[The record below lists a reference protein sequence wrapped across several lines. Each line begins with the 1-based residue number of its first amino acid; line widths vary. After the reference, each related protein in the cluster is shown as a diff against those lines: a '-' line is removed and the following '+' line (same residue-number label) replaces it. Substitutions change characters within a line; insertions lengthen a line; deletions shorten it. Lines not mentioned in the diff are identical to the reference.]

1 MRHIIWVIC
10 LLCTSLIAR
19 GQTNYEYVYWF
30 DGDYAS
36 RKMAS
41 SDTTKLTLQADVSEL
56 SETLHTL
63 HLQVRSASGVWS
75 TPLTRMFVNMRKT
88 DTREGWYWFDDEN
101 KAREKQ
107 NISGLFDVD
116 VSMLDNGLH
125 TIHYMAV
132 DAKGNTASPV
142 SRTFLKIAEKG
153 EELTYRCW
161 FDNKNDSIFTGTIT
175 DNLFWLDVSSLED
188 GLHTVH
194 VQVLNHLESS
204 PLTYQFLKTP
214 QIIGVE
220 YLTCLCYIDGKLYHQ
235 ERVSSSD
242 GVVNW
247 NLDVSALKQG
257 MHTIQ
262 VQIVTPSGVASSLCE
277 GMFIRSTTGK
287 EMASLKCFYTIDNA
301 ESRIEAGSY
310 ADGTFHFD
318 LDVASLTDGLHQ
330 LTYML
335 LGDNGVST
343 KISSSFFVKT
353 PVGGNGI
360 AHYEYWL
367 NDDEA
372 HKTVVE
378 LEKRTNPLQLIG
390 LLPVESVPIRS
401 SCFHFEVDEEKGPM
415 LYAKNEFHIRFF
427 DATGRLTDATK
438 PYLDYNVG
446 EKVEDTVEIK
456 KTQTFARPE
465 ENTIKWFTLQAC
477 EGDTIAF
484 RSSQALSLQVFSPS
498 GEEIYRT
505 SEAESVKW
513 GGCHTWENGTYY
525 VAVHD
530 VTSSRPDVT
539 LEYMHMDKYDVVDQD
554 VKTVGNGGCSTITFQ
569 GNGFKD
575 LYAVDLYNAQ
585 GDTIDAKAIHHES
598 DATVNVTFDF
608 TDKTISKYDAVF
620 HFTTEDRK
628 FADMLTV
635 EEAKDITLDLNVQYP
650 STFLRGT
657 SVTYTISVTNNGNS
671 TAYDVP
677 LELRLRSGGA
687 FSEIESVRFTDD
699 EGKEFNNITLED
711 MNLDLDSLGE
721 ETVAFLDE
729 EIDMLNGGQTF
740 FIVSDSIAND
750 EFGYADLHLTV
761 APHET
766 SVFHVTL
773 KSRSSVKLEA
783 TIPTEWITIN
793 TRDYNEQRSNGVQ
806 RSPSQDGFCCY
817 KEAVECTIEVVVN
830 LVGFLPV
837 SGCIGLLDHYAYT
850 AIEIACS
857 DGHSLGDKERN
868 FYGSMAEDAEKY
880 KSYIKRG
887 VSTIVGCALGR
898 LLAKYVEPLIK
909 KLKILKDQLKN
920 FEDKIKDSQRL
931 RKLNLDLAEDATKQQ
946 MYYNKKNLEYSEEAA
961 RRLNDGDK
969 VGAKEMYDAAA
980 KAKEEADSY
989 AALASKYKNKVS
1001 SLDDEILAIQKK
1013 IEEIL
1018 NNIKQLRLEEI
1029 AAKERI
1035 RNLLDNIKTGIDAY
1049 TGRAECKKIWDK
1061 TVPNC
1066 PPKPKGGGGSSTP
1079 VNSYDPNE
1087 IYGYLSPSGSTF
1099 IAKDSVEAVDYR
1111 IEFEN
1116 DTAFA
1121 TSAAHVVEIIDTLDA
1136 DFFEL
1141 STFEPTYFNIGNKR
1155 EQLDGTPNFVRT
1167 VDMRP
1172 EINVIVQVEGQYDEK
1187 KGIARWLFT
1196 SLDPMTMEPTDDVMQ
1211 GFLPVNHDGASGIG
1225 DVGYRIGVKKGLEDG
1240 LEITNRASIVFDA
1253 NEPILT
1259 PTWTNI
1265 VDGVCPG
1272 STITEIAYKNDSIVT
1287 LNIEG
1292 NDERSGVWKY
1302 DLYVQYGVGSPW
1314 MKEGELSAD
1323 STQVDYKVHDG
1334 LYYGF
1339 CVLATDSAGNM
1350 EQKELRPEVMCADI
1364 HLGDVNSDG
1373 EVNSL
1378 DASLVMAYYLEE
1390 PVSLLL
1396 AAADVNEDGEVNTL
1410 DATLIIQMYLNSEQK
1425 KESAP
1430 KLKQLFKIQK

>member
-438 PYLDYNVG
+438 PYLDYNVS
-446 EKVEDTVEIK
+446 EKVEDTADIK

-498 GEEIYRT
+498 GEEIYST

-530 VTSSRPDVT
+530 VTGSRPDVT

-608 TDKTISKYDAVF
+608 TDKPIGKYTGVF
-620 HFTTEDRK
+620 HFTTEDRT
-628 FADMLTV
+628 FADILTV
-635 EEAKDITLDLNVQYP
+635 EEARDITLDINVQYP

-657 SVTYTISVTNNGNS
+657 YTTYTISVYNVSNM
-671 TAYDVP
+671 TAYNVP
-677 LELRLRSGGA
+677 IELRLRVNDVN
-687 FSEIESVRFTDD
+687 EISDVKFAGDVRSMSNLY
-699 EGKEFNNITLED
+699 EE
-711 MNLDLDSLGE
+711 LDLDSLEE
-721 ETVAFLDE
+721 ETIELLKELSSTGSD
-729 EIDMLNGGQTF
+729 ISQ
-740 FIVSDSIAND
+740 FIIYRDTVENMDYGVS
-750 EFGYADLHLTV
+750 H
-761 APHET
+761 
-766 SVFHVTL
+766 VFVNIPPASSKTITI
-773 KSRSSVKLEA
+773 SVKSNSNVNLEA
-783 TIPTEWITIN
+783 YISEDWLPMVVNTAARSRAYARGIFNREWM
-793 TRDYNEQRSNGVQ
+793 
-806 RSPSQDGFCCY
+806 CCY
-817 KEAVECTIEVVVN
+817 KERIQCVGDIAAN
-830 LVGFLPV
+830 LTSKLPPHISCGISFAKTGLSAGFD
-837 SGCIGLLDHYAYT
+837 IW
-850 AIEIACS
+850 CS
-857 DGHSLGDKERN
+857 EGEN
-868 FYGSMAEDAEKY
+868 FSEQWKNY
-880 KSYIKRG
+880 
-887 VSTIVGCALGR
+887 
-898 LLAKYVEPLIK
+898 
-909 KLKILKDQLKN
+909 LKN
-920 FEDKIKDSQRL
+920 NGATLARDFIGSLVDCVTGYYKLLKKSL
-931 RKLNLDLAEDATKQQ
+931 RKDYILANSVG
-946 MYYNKKNLEYSEEAA
+946 NKT
-961 RRLNDGDK
+961 
-969 VGAKEMYDAAA
+969 
-980 KAKEEADSY
+980 EADRIYS
-989 AALASKYKNKVS
+989 
-1001 SLDDEILAIQKK
+1001 EILAARKMEESLLRNIYNGITTSILVGKCHEAFTKK
-1013 IEEIL
+1013 
-1018 NNIKQLRLEEI
+1018 K
-1029 AAKERI
+1029 
-1035 RNLLDNIKTGIDAY
+1035 
-1049 TGRAECKKIWDK
+1049 
-1061 TVPNC
+1061 PNC

-1087 IYGYLSPSGSTF
+1087 IYGYLSPSGSKF
-1099 IAKDSVEAVDYR
+1099 IAKDSVEAVNYR

-1136 DFFEL
+1136 DFFDL

-1211 GFLPVNHDGASGIG
+1211 GFLPVNHDGTSGIG
-1225 DVGYRIGVKKGLEDG
+1225 DVGYRIGLKKGLEDG
-1240 LEITNRASIVFDA
+1240 LEVTNRASIVFDA

-1265 VDGVCPG
+1265 VDGVCPE
-1272 STITEIAYKNDSIVT
+1272 SMITEIAYKNDSIVT
-1287 LNIEG
+1287 FNIEG

>member
-75 TPLTRMFVNMRKT
+75 SPLTRMFVNMRKT
-88 DTREGWYWFDDEN
+88 DTREGWYWFDDED

-242 GVVNW
+242 GIVNW

-360 AHYEYWL
+360 TQYQYWL

-427 DATGRLTDATK
+427 DATGRLTDAAK
-438 PYLDYNVG
+438 PYLDYNVS
-446 EKVEDTVEIK
+446 EKVEDTAEIK

-465 ENTIKWFTLQAC
+465 DNTIKWFTLQAC

-530 VTSSRPDVT
+530 VTGSRPDVT
-539 LEYMHMDKYDVVDQD
+539 LEYMHMDKYDVVDWN
-554 VKTVGNGGCSTITFQ
+554 VRKVGNGGCSTITFQ

-585 GDTIDAKAIHHES
+585 GDTIRSIDVGHES
-598 DATVNVTFDF
+598 DAETSVTFDF
-608 TDKTISKYDAVF
+608 TDTELGEYDALF
-620 HFTTEDRK
+620 HFTEEDK
-628 FADMLTV
+628 LVANVVAV
-635 EEAKDITLDLNVQYP
+635 EEAIDIELVTNVSSP
-650 STFLRGT
+650 SSFLRGT
-657 SVTYTISVTNNGNS
+657 STTFTVRIANKGNMTAYVVPIYTWIKTKSLDGISHIEYDGLNLPGLYDNINTDSLTANDIAKFKAASISAGDEHYFLRLWVKDEDNPNDSTLVRSNYFFTDIAPYEIKTLQLTIFAKETVWAYFTVPDKWHSMLNREIVKDSRIKARRKSLKEQYCCIKERVECVGNITVTVLDIANTVIPGNLHLAFADCVAGLVNQTISAIGTLVCDPDSRFETDFATRVRRVASGIS
-671 TAYDVP
+671 IAGAVSSCLSMIDVP
-677 LELRLRSGGA
+677 
-687 FSEIESVRFTDD
+687 
-699 EGKEFNNITLED
+699 
-711 MNLDLDSLGE
+711 
-721 ETVAFLDE
+721 
-729 EIDMLNGGQTF
+729 
-740 FIVSDSIAND
+740 
-750 EFGYADLHLTV
+750 
-761 APHET
+761 
-766 SVFHVTL
+766 
-773 KSRSSVKLEA
+773 KLENMSLICDA
-783 TIPTEWITIN
+783 ITH
-793 TRDYNEQRSNGVQ
+793 
-806 RSPSQDGFCCY
+806 P
-817 KEAVECTIEVVVN
+817 
-830 LVGFLPV
+830 LVTFDCV
-837 SGCIGLLDHYAYT
+837 
-850 AIEIACS
+850 
-857 DGHSLGDKERN
+857 
-868 FYGSMAEDAEKY
+868 
-880 KSYIKRG
+880 KS
-887 VSTIVGCALGR
+887 
-898 LLAKYVEPLIK
+898 
-909 KLKILKDQLKN
+909 
-920 FEDKIKDSQRL
+920 F
-931 RKLNLDLAEDATKQQ
+931 
-946 MYYNKKNLEYSEEAA
+946 
-961 RRLNDGDK
+961 
-969 VGAKEMYDAAA
+969 
-980 KAKEEADSY
+980 
-989 AALASKYKNKVS
+989 ASSKP
-1001 SLDDEILAIQKK
+1001 
-1013 IEEIL
+1013 
-1018 NNIKQLRLEEI
+1018 
-1029 AAKERI
+1029 
-1035 RNLLDNIKTGIDAY
+1035 G
-1049 TGRAECKKIWDK
+1049 
-1061 TVPNC
+1061 C
-1066 PPKPKGGGGSSTP
+1066 PPIPPGGGSSTP

-1187 KGIARWLFT
+1187 RGIARWLFT

-1211 GFLPVNHDGASGIG
+1211 GFLPMNHDGTSGIG

-1265 VDGVCPG
+1265 VDGVCPE
-1272 STITEIAYKNDSIVT
+1272 SMITEIAYKNDSIVT
-1287 LNIEG
+1287 LNIKG

-1314 MKEGELSAD
+1314 MKEGELNAD

>member
-10 LLCTSLIAR
+10 LLCTSLITR

-75 TPLTRMFVNMRKT
+75 SPLTRMFVNMRKT
-88 DTREGWYWFDDEN
+88 DTREGWYWFDDED

-194 VQVLNHLESS
+194 VQVLNHLEAS

-277 GMFIRSTTGK
+277 GMFIRSTTNK

-360 AHYEYWL
+360 AQYEYWL

-438 PYLDYNVG
+438 PYLDYNVS
-446 EKVEDTVEIK
+446 EKVEDTAEIK

-530 VTSSRPDVT
+530 VTGSRPDVT
-539 LEYMHMDKYDVVDQD
+539 LEYMHMDKYDVVDWN
-554 VKTVGNGGCSTITFQ
+554 VRKVGNGGCSTITFQ

-628 FADMLTV
+628 FTDMLTV

-657 SVTYTISVTNNGNS
+657 SVTYTIAVTNNGNA

-721 ETVAFLDE
+721 EGIAFYAEL
-729 EIDMLNGGQTF
+729 IGMFNGLQN
-740 FIVSDSIAND
+740 FIVIKDSVENT
-750 EFGYADLHLTV
+750 EFGYTDLYLTIE
-761 APHET
+761 PEST
-766 SVFHVTL
+766 SVFYVTL
-773 KSRSSVKLEA
+773 KSNSSVKLEA
-783 TIPTEWITIN
+783 KISSEWITIN
-793 TRDYNEQRSNGVQ
+793 TRDHSEQKSNGMM
-806 RSPSQDGFCCY
+806 RSPSKDGFCCY
-817 KEAVECTIEVVVN
+817 KDGIECWMD
-830 LVGFLPV
+830 VGV
-837 SGCIGLLDHYAYT
+837 SVIGFAPAAGCIDVFNHNAKT
-850 AIEIACS
+850 IIEIACS
-857 DGHSLGDKERN
+857 DGNSLGEKASEYFSSLASDSEKNGENIVNGLSAIFSCVAGKVADKAITRLK
-868 FYGSMAEDAEKY
+868 GLKEDLKKLEKGLADSEEKLRKT
-880 KSYIKRG
+880 KSLLQKARADKNVLADEYDKLLNEG
-887 VSTIVGCALGR
+887 NV
-898 LLAKYVEPLIK
+898 LLA
-909 KLKILKDQLKN
+909 N
-920 FEDKIKDSQRL
+920 
-931 RKLNLDLAEDATKQQ
+931 
-946 MYYNKKNLEYSEEAA
+946 
-961 RRLNDGDK
+961 GDK
-969 VGAKEMYDAAA
+969 AGATEAFA
-980 KAKEEADSY
+980 KANLKKAELERINSQIQTY
-989 AALASKYKNKVS
+989 E
-1001 SLDDEILAIQKK
+1001 LDIND
-1013 IEEIL
+1013 L
-1018 NNIKQLRLEEI
+1018 NNVIPYYKQSIDALLDRIKNARLEEI
-1029 AAKERI
+1029 AAKETI
-1035 RNLLDNIKTGIDAY
+1035 REWLEKIKNGIGTYTGIPKC
-1049 TGRAECKKIWDK
+1049 RKLWSE

-1087 IYGYLSPSGSTF
+1087 IYGYLSPSGSMF
-1099 IAKDSVEAVDYR
+1099 IAKDSVEAVNYR

-1141 STFEPTYFNIGNKR
+1141 STFEPAYFNIGDKR

-1211 GFLPVNHDGASGIG
+1211 GFLPVNHDGTSGIG
-1225 DVGYRIGVKKGLEDG
+1225 DVGYRIGVKKGQEDG

-1265 VDGVCPG
+1265 VDGVCPE
-1272 STITEIAYKNDSIVT
+1272 SMIKEIAYKNDSIVT

>member
-30 DGDYAS
+30 DGDYVS

-41 SDTTKLTLQADVSEL
+41 SDTTKLTFQTDVSEL

-75 TPLTRMFVNMRKT
+75 SPLTRMFVNMRKT
-88 DTREGWYWFDDEN
+88 DTREGWYWFDDED

-438 PYLDYNVG
+438 PYLDYNVS
-446 EKVEDTVEIK
+446 EKVEDTADIK

-465 ENTIKWFTLQAC
+465 ENTIKWYTLQAC

-498 GEEIYRT
+498 GEEIYST

-530 VTSSRPDVT
+530 VTGSRPDVT
-539 LEYMHMDKYDVVDQD
+539 LEYMHMDKYDVVDWN
-554 VKTVGNGGCSTITFQ
+554 VRKVGNGGCSTITFQ

-657 SVTYTISVTNNGNS
+657 SVTYTISVTNNGNA

-699 EGKEFNNITLED
+699 EGKEFNNFTLEG
-711 MNLDLDSLGE
+711 LDRDSIDE
-721 ETVAFLDE
+721 ETLAFLE
-729 EIDMLNGGQTF
+729 EELKTLGSINT
-740 FIVSDSIAND
+740 FIVVNDSVENEELGFTDLYLTIAPK
-750 EFGYADLHLTV
+750 ES
-761 APHET
+761 
-766 SVFHVTL
+766 SVFNVTL
-773 KSRSSVKLEA
+773 KSNSALTLEA
-783 TIPTEWITIN
+783 TIPSEWITIN
-793 TRDYNEQRSNGVQ
+793 TRMNSVQKSNGMM
-806 RSPSQDGFCCY
+806 RSASSNAFCCV
-817 KEAVECTIEVVVN
+817 KEKVECTVSILANLAGFAPVV
-830 LVGFLPV
+830 
-837 SGCIGLLDHYAYT
+837 GCIPGAVAGVIDLGVYT
-850 AIEIACS
+850 MSEIACA
-857 DGHSLGDKERN
+857 DGHSLGGKAQDFFNSVANDSKKQKDLIGKGISVILGCVAGAFGKILKKLQDEL
-868 FYGSMAEDAEKY
+868 AAVV
-880 KSYIKRG
+880 KR
-887 VSTIVGCALGR
+887 
-898 LLAKYVEPLIK
+898 IK
-909 KLKILKDQLKN
+909 KLNEEIQEAKKNEKIARSLHEYYLSVIEEEKILGNQTKVDEYTKMAN
-920 FEDKIKDSQRL
+920 SAWEEVGKYAREGADKTNELSELNAKKLGLEKQIGVE
-931 RKLNLDLAEDATKQQ
+931 KLNYKEWVEKICNGIQTIMGLDCLKEW
-946 MYYNKKNLEYSEEAA
+946 KK
-961 RRLNDGDK
+961 
-969 VGAKEMYDAAA
+969 
-980 KAKEEADSY
+980 
-989 AALASKYKNKVS
+989 
-1001 SLDDEILAIQKK
+1001 KK
-1013 IEEIL
+1013 
-1018 NNIKQLRLEEI
+1018 
-1029 AAKERI
+1029 
-1035 RNLLDNIKTGIDAY
+1035 
-1049 TGRAECKKIWDK
+1049 
-1061 TVPNC
+1061 PNC

-1099 IAKDSVEAVDYR
+1099 IAKDSIEAVDYR

-1141 STFEPTYFNIGNKR
+1141 STFESTYFNIGNKR

-1187 KGIARWLFT
+1187 KGVARWLFT

-1211 GFLPVNHDGASGIG
+1211 GFLPVNQDGISGIG

-1265 VDGVCPG
+1265 VDGVCPE

-1292 NDERSGVWKY
+1292 SDKRSGVWKY

-1314 MKEGELSAD
+1314 IKEGELTAD
-1323 STQVDYKVHDG
+1323 STLVEYKVHDG

>member
-1 MRHIIWVIC
+1 M
-10 LLCTSLIAR
+10 IAR

-75 TPLTRMFVNMRKT
+75 SPLTRMFVNMRKT
-88 DTREGWYWFDDEN
+88 DTREGWYWFDDED

-287 EMASLKCFYTIDNA
+287 EMVSLKCFYTIDNA

-318 LDVASLTDGLHQ
+318 LDVAALTDGLHQ

-360 AHYEYWL
+360 TQYQYWL

-401 SCFHFEVDEEKGPM
+401 SCFHFEVDEKKGPM

-446 EKVEDTVEIK
+446 EKVEDTADIK

-484 RSSQALSLQVFSPS
+484 RNSQALSLQVFSPS

-530 VTSSRPDVT
+530 VTGSRPDVT

-585 GDTIDAKAIHHES
+585 GDTIRSIDVGHES
-598 DATVNVTFDF
+598 DAETSVTFDF
-608 TDKTISKYDAVF
+608 TDTELGEYDALF
-620 HFTTEDRK
+620 HFTEEDK
-628 FADMLTV
+628 LVSNIMTV
-635 EEAKDITLDLNVQYP
+635 EEAVDIELATDVTFP

-657 SVTYTISVTNNGNS
+657 STTYTVKITNKGNMTAYCLPLDLRMKISSLQDVSEVWFSDNLEHFTIPQELCPSSLDENVSIVLKEVLKDYSDLAQFVFYTDSLENVTYGLSQLFLNISPNTTETFTITINCSSTVYLDATISTEW
-671 TAYDVP
+671 VP
-677 LELRLRSGGA
+677 LTLNNRAYTYKYKRVKRSGGEWMCCNRTKIQCVA
-687 FSEIESVRFTDD
+687 DVVA
-699 EGKEFNNITLED
+699 NIV
-711 MNLDLDSLGE
+711 G
-721 ETVAFLDE
+721 
-729 EIDMLNGGQTF
+729 
-740 FIVSDSIAND
+740 
-750 EFGYADLHLTV
+750 
-761 APHET
+761 
-766 SVFHVTL
+766 
-773 KSRSSVKLEA
+773 
-783 TIPTEWITIN
+783 
-793 TRDYNEQRSNGVQ
+793 
-806 RSPSQDGFCCY
+806 
-817 KEAVECTIEVVVN
+817 
-830 LVGFLPV
+830 GFLPPGANCALSLSV
-837 SGCIGLLDHYAYT
+837 TGLGAVYDVL
-850 AIEIACS
+850 CS
-857 DGHSLGDKERN
+857 DGNTAGEKFQNYLNSEGKSLARKLMNSAITCVTGYFDK
-868 FYGSMAEDAEKY
+868 Y
-880 KSYIKRG
+880 
-887 VSTIVGCALGR
+887 
-898 LLAKYVEPLIK
+898 
-909 KLKILKDQLKN
+909 LKDLKKARQEALDANDMTRIRQLNREIFSAERSLKN
-920 FEDKIKDSQRL
+920 ILSNLGKGIVYGFVGKDCV
-931 RKLNLDLAEDATKQQ
+931 DAFTKP
-946 MYYNKKNLEYSEEAA
+946 
-961 RRLNDGDK
+961 
-969 VGAKEMYDAAA
+969 
-980 KAKEEADSY
+980 
-989 AALASKYKNKVS
+989 
-1001 SLDDEILAIQKK
+1001 I
-1013 IEEIL
+1013 
-1018 NNIKQLRLEEI
+1018 
-1029 AAKERI
+1029 
-1035 RNLLDNIKTGIDAY
+1035 
-1049 TGRAECKKIWDK
+1049 
-1061 TVPNC
+1061 PNC
-1066 PPKPKGGGGSSTP
+1066 PPKPGGGGGSSTP

-1087 IYGYLSPSGSTF
+1087 IYGYLSPSGSKF
-1099 IAKDSVEAVDYR
+1099 FAKDSVEAVDYR

-1155 EQLDGTPNFVRT
+1155 EQLDGTRNFVRT

-1211 GFLPVNHDGASGIG
+1211 GFLPVNHDGTSGIG

-1265 VDGVCPG
+1265 VDGVCPE

-1314 MKEGELSAD
+1314 MKEGELNAD
-1323 STQVDYKVHDG
+1323 STEVDYKVHDG

>member
-19 GQTNYEYVYWF
+19 GQINYEYVYWF

-41 SDTTKLTLQADVSEL
+41 SDTTKLTFQTDVSEL

-75 TPLTRMFVNMRKT
+75 SPLSRMFVNMRKT
-88 DTREGWYWFDDEN
+88 DTREGWYWFDDED

-125 TIHYMAV
+125 TIHYIPV

-188 GLHTVH
+188 GLHTLH

-427 DATGRLTDATK
+427 DATGRLTDAAK
-438 PYLDYNVG
+438 PYLDYNVS
-446 EKVEDTVEIK
+446 EKVEDVKRLNNTQSVAKPSANEIK
-456 KTQTFARPE
+456 WYQFEALVGDSVAFKTD
-465 ENTIKWFTLQAC
+465 KAC
-477 EGDTIAF
+477 SVNVFNAAGDELYA
-484 RSSQALSLQVFSPS
+484 VS
-498 GEEIYRT
+498 GGD
-505 SEAESVKW
+505 AVKYD
-513 GGCHTWENGTYY
+513 GCVIREDGAYY
-525 VAVHD
+525 VALHD
-530 VTSSRPDVT
+530 VTATQGANVKLDFFHLEKYAV
-539 LEYMHMDKYDVVDQD
+539 LEY
-554 VKTVGNGGCSTITFQ
+554 
-569 GNGFKD
+569 
-575 LYAVDLYNAQ
+575 
-585 GDTIDAKAIHHES
+585 
-598 DATVNVTFDF
+598 
-608 TDKTISKYDAVF
+608 
-620 HFTTEDRK
+620 
-628 FADMLTV
+628 
-635 EEAKDITLDLNVQYP
+635 
-650 STFLRGT
+650 
-657 SVTYTISVTNNGNS
+657 
-671 TAYDVP
+671 
-677 LELRLRSGGA
+677 
-687 FSEIESVRFTDD
+687 
-699 EGKEFNNITLED
+699 
-711 MNLDLDSLGE
+711 
-721 ETVAFLDE
+721 
-729 EIDMLNGGQTF
+729 
-740 FIVSDSIAND
+740 
-750 EFGYADLHLTV
+750 
-761 APHET
+761 
-766 SVFHVTL
+766 
-773 KSRSSVKLEA
+773 
-783 TIPTEWITIN
+783 
-793 TRDYNEQRSNGVQ
+793 
-806 RSPSQDGFCCY
+806 SPDC
-817 KEAVECTIEVVVN
+817 V
-830 LVGFLPV
+830 
-837 SGCIGLLDHYAYT
+837 GLLDEDFVEFKLFGNGYDKLKNAYLQYADKILTPDSIVVFGRTEMKMSYSIEEDIEWGLYDIVLKFEDDGESDSLVIKDAV
-850 AIEIACS
+850 AIEKGEWVEPEIAVRS
-857 DGHSLGDKERN
+857 ERSLARPYPVKVIVKNKSNVGMMYLPLNIAFDEIEAFDNVEFMNFHIPTADTASLGDYRPFFVTDDFLGQGTRALVMNLFVPQLNPGETKEFVLGFTGPSHKRFHVYAWAGEALN
-868 FYGSMAEDAEKY
+868 HPNPSEDSLTNIPSMWHYLQEYGYLD
-880 KSYIKRG
+880 
-887 VSTIVGCALGR
+887 
-898 LLAKYVEPLIK
+898 
-909 KLKILKDQLKN
+909 
-920 FEDKIKDSQRL
+920 KDSSVQKVQRNGLKRL
-931 RKLNLDLAEDATKQQ
+931 RRLRRSANV
-946 MYYNKKNLEYSEEAA
+946 A
-961 RRLNDGDK
+961 RRVADNAVGTGMAIGGIINGLRRNNYEATLRGYGIEPGDPIWDEVMSH
-969 VGAKEMYDAAA
+969 VGPMP
-980 KAKEEADSY
+980 
-989 AALASKYKNKVS
+989 NP
-1001 SLDDEILAIQKK
+1001 DDCRRGLLGLLRHSRNNRPCPRPNPT
-1013 IEEIL
+1013 EIL
-1018 NNIKQLRLEEI
+1018 N
-1029 AAKERI
+1029 
-1035 RNLLDNIKTGIDAY
+1035 
-1049 TGRAECKKIWDK
+1049 
-1061 TVPNC
+1061 PN
-1066 PPKPKGGGGSSTP
+1066 
-1079 VNSYDPNE
+1079 DPND
-1087 IYGYLSPSGSTF
+1087 IIGYSAESGSKF
-1099 IAKDSVEAVDYR
+1099 IRKDVTDVQYT
-1111 IEFEN
+1111 IQFEN
-1116 DTAFA
+1116 DPETATA
-1121 TSAAHVVEIIDTLDA
+1121 AAHKIVVRDTLDGELF
-1136 DFFEL
+1136 DL
-1141 STFEPTYFNIGNKR
+1141 STFAATGVLIGDKR
-1155 EQLDGTPNFVRT
+1155 LELTGEKSFVKT
-1167 VDMRP
+1167 IDMRP
-1172 EINVIVQVEGQYDEK
+1172 RINVIAEASLEYDEEN
-1187 KGIARWLFT
+1187 GIATWTIR
-1196 SLDPMTMEPTDDVMQ
+1196 SLDPMTMEDTFDYMQ
-1211 GFLPVNHDGASGIG
+1211 GVLPVNCDGNGQGELYFNIKLREGLS
-1225 DVGYRIGVKKGLEDG
+1225 DGV
-1240 LEITNRASIVFDA
+1240 EIPNRASITFDYENA
-1253 NEPILT
+1253 ILT

-1265 VDGVCPG
+1265 VDGVCPE
-1272 STITEIAYKNDSIVT
+1272 STITEIAYKNDSTVT

-1302 DLYVQYGVGSPW
+1302 DLYVQSGEDSLW
-1314 MKEGELSAD
+1314 IKEGELAAD
-1323 STQVDYKVHDG
+1323 STLVEYPVRDG

-1350 EQKELRPEVMCADI
+1350 EQKELRPEAMCPNVL
-1364 HLGDVNSDG
+1364 LGDVNGDG
-1373 EVNSL
+1373 LIMVNDVVITINVILGSTT
-1378 DASLVMAYYLEE
+1378 ENFIF
-1390 PVSLLL
+1390 
-1396 AAADVNEDGEVNTL
+1396 AAADMNGDSRILVNDVVLMIQKILTNNVSSMSKTRKIDKDENMSLDCTEAGFTISVPNAALYTAMQFDLLLPEGTNVRDIRIKDNKSHNAIFYDKGNGKVRVAVMSMSNETFPSDNLLEVRL
-1410 DATLIIQMYLNSEQK
+1410 DAPGNAEIFINGAYMATHNGEICRLPNMSTLLHGQTTDINQTLTGDTMHDVYDLNGRLIRENATTTNELRTGVYVINGK
-1425 KESAP
+1425 KMIV
-1430 KLKQLFKIQK
+1430 K

>member
-10 LLCTSLIAR
+10 LLCTSLITR

-75 TPLTRMFVNMRKT
+75 SPLTRMFVNMRKT
-88 DTREGWYWFDDEN
+88 DTREGWYWFDDED

-247 NLDVSALKQG
+247 NLDVGALKQG

-360 AHYEYWL
+360 TQYLYWL

-427 DATGRLTDATK
+427 DATGRLTDAAK
-438 PYLDYNVG
+438 PYLDYNVS
-446 EKVEDTVEIK
+446 EKVEDVKRLNNTQSVAKPSANEIK
-456 KTQTFARPE
+456 WYQFEALVGDSVAFKTD
-465 ENTIKWFTLQAC
+465 KAC
-477 EGDTIAF
+477 SVNVFNAAGDELYA
-484 RSSQALSLQVFSPS
+484 VS
-498 GEEIYRT
+498 GGD
-505 SEAESVKW
+505 AVKYD
-513 GGCHTWENGTYY
+513 GCVIREDGTYY
-525 VAVHD
+525 VALHD
-530 VTSSRPDVT
+530 VTATQGANVKLDFFHVGKYVV
-539 LEYMHMDKYDVVDQD
+539 LEYSPKNVGVTPSVLCMDLF
-554 VKTVGNGGCSTITFQ
+554 GNGYQHLQKAELQRGTTVLTSDSISTTERSKTQLRFILENGDYERGAYTLKLYFDDGEDSKLVTIEDAVAFEDPVWGNIEIT
-569 GNGFKD
+569 
-575 LYAVDLYNAQ
+575 
-585 GDTIDAKAIHHES
+585 
-598 DATVNVTFDF
+598 F
-608 TDKTISKYDAVF
+608 TDKRALALPYPVSINVSNTGNVAYSLVPLNFAYDTSERIENGEFLDFGISVP
-620 HFTTEDRK
+620 
-628 FADMLTV
+628 
-635 EEAKDITLDLNVQYP
+635 EELLEAGYSPITYTDNLFGKGVTGVVA
-650 STFLRGT
+650 STFISNLSPGET
-657 SVTYTISVTNNGNS
+657 VSVTVGFSGRGHTKFKLSAWTGTPWSTMTNDAIAARENHAGTGNVANS
-671 TAYDVP
+671 TSCMPDPCDYLSPIYEHADAGNMMDCYCALSMATIKTFANSFLAILGKRNRTLNSIYADNTDFRYDEYV
-677 LELRLRSGGA
+677 LESPGDIVWGIAEHCLG
-687 FSEIESVRFTDD
+687 
-699 EGKEFNNITLED
+699 
-711 MNLDLDSLGE
+711 SLGE
-721 ETVAFLDE
+721 RLGVLR
-729 EIDMLNGGQTF
+729 EI
-740 FIVSDSIAND
+740 
-750 EFGYADLHLTV
+750 
-761 APHET
+761 
-766 SVFHVTL
+766 
-773 KSRSSVKLEA
+773 LELQ
-783 TIPTEWITIN
+783 N
-793 TRDYNEQRSNGVQ
+793 
-806 RSPSQDGFCCY
+806 
-817 KEAVECTIEVVVN
+817 
-830 LVGFLPV
+830 
-837 SGCIGLLDHYAYT
+837 
-850 AIEIACS
+850 
-857 DGHSLGDKERN
+857 
-868 FYGSMAEDAEKY
+868 
-880 KSYIKRG
+880 
-887 VSTIVGCALGR
+887 
-898 LLAKYVEPLIK
+898 
-909 KLKILKDQLKN
+909 
-920 FEDKIKDSQRL
+920 
-931 RKLNLDLAEDATKQQ
+931 
-946 MYYNKKNLEYSEEAA
+946 EAA
-961 RRLNDGDK
+961 EVDCPNRQSRP
-969 VGAKEMYDAAA
+969 V
-980 KAKEEADSY
+980 
-989 AALASKYKNKVS
+989 
-1001 SLDDEILAIQKK
+1001 EIL
-1013 IEEIL
+1013 
-1018 NNIKQLRLEEI
+1018 
-1029 AAKERI
+1029 
-1035 RNLLDNIKTGIDAY
+1035 
-1049 TGRAECKKIWDK
+1049 
-1061 TVPNC
+1061 
-1066 PPKPKGGGGSSTP
+1066 TP
-1079 VNSYDPNE
+1079 GDPND
-1087 IYGYLSPSGSTF
+1087 IIGFKSVAGSKFVPTD
-1099 IAKDSVEAVDYR
+1099 IDDTHYTIR
-1111 IEFEN
+1111 FEN
-1116 DTAFA
+1116 DPEIAT
-1121 TSAAHVVEIIDTLDA
+1121 TSAHVITVRDTLDGRYL
-1136 DFFEL
+1136 DL
-1141 STFEPTYFNIGNKR
+1141 STFNPTSVCIGDRILELNGEKSFTKT
-1155 EQLDGTPNFVRT
+1155 L
-1167 VDMRP
+1167 DMRTRVDAIA
-1172 EINVIVQVEGQYDEK
+1172 EVSLDYDEVQ
-1187 KGIARWLFT
+1187 GIAVWTIR
-1196 SLDPMTMEPTDDVMQ
+1196 SLDPMTMEETWDYMQ
-1211 GFLPVNHDGASGIG
+1211 GVLPVNSNGEGEGQISFDIKLREGLSDG
-1225 DVGYRIGVKKGLEDG
+1225 V
-1240 LEITNRASIVFDA
+1240 EISNRASITFDYENA
-1253 NEPILT
+1253 ILT

-1265 VDGVCPG
+1265 VDGVCPE

-1302 DLYVQYGVGSPW
+1302 DLYVQSGEDSLW
-1314 MKEGELSAD
+1314 IKEGELAAD
-1323 STQVDYKVHDG
+1323 STLVEYPVRNG

-1350 EQKELRPEVMCADI
+1350 EQKELRPEAMCPNVL
-1364 HLGDVNSDG
+1364 LGDVNGDG
-1373 EVNSL
+1373 LIMVNDVVITINVILGSTT
-1378 DASLVMAYYLEE
+1378 ENFIF
-1390 PVSLLL
+1390 
-1396 AAADVNEDGEVNTL
+1396 AAADMNGDSRILVNDVVLMIQKILTNNVSSMSKTRKIDKDENMSLDCTEVGFTISVPNAALYTAMQFDLLLPEGTNVRDIRIKDNKSHNAIFYDKGNGKVRVAVMSMSNETFPSDNLLEVRL
-1410 DATLIIQMYLNSEQK
+1410 DAPGNAEIFINGAYMATHNGEICRLPNMSTLLHGQTTDINQTLTGDTMHDVYDLNGRLIRENATTTNELRTGVYVINGK
-1425 KESAP
+1425 KMIV
-1430 KLKQLFKIQK
+1430 K